1 MSNFK
6 LLSNQKEILDIAR
19 MVLTK
24 ESNSIKDLINQ
35 LNSQFIEVVNL
46 ILNSKGKLIITG
58 IGKSAIVSMKISS
71 TLNSTG
77 TSSVFLHAAD
87 AMHGDL
93 GLVNPNDL
101 VVIISNSGSS
111 NEIKDLV
118 PHLKKR
124 GNIIIS
130 ITGGLKSFLAKE
142 SDYLLSCFIK
152 EEACPNNLAPT
163 SSTTTQMALGDALAV
178 SLLKLRGFK
187 TEDFASHHPGGSL
200 GRKLNLKLKDLAS
213 KNPIPKVRDVSKI
226 NEVIKEITSNRL
238 GITLVMN
245 KNNLLGIITDGDIRR
260 MLDNNEYIVNLRAKD
275 IMSKNPVLF
284 DENMLVNLA
293 SKQIKGKSINHMILI
308 DKNNNCTGVVH
319 VLDIIKIFD

>member
-1 MSNFK
+1 MN
-6 LLSNQKEILDIAR
+6 NQKEILEIAK
-19 MVLTK
+19 MVLVK
-24 ESNSIKDLINQ
+24 ESNSIKGLINQ
-35 LNSQFIEVVNL
+35 LNDQFVDVVNL
-46 ILNSKGKLIITG
+46 ILNSDGKVIITG

-93 GLVNPNDL
+93 GLVNPSDL
-101 VVIISNSGSS
+101 IIIISNSGSS

-130 ITGGLKSFLAKE
+130 ITGNLNSFLAKK
-142 SDYLLSCFIK
+142 SDYLLSCFVE

-163 SSTTTQMALGDALAV
+163 SSTTSQMALGDALAV

-187 TEDFASHHPGGSL
+187 TEDFAIHHPGGSL
-200 GRKLNLKLKDLAS
+200 GRKLNMTLKDLAS
-213 KNPIPKVRDVSKI
+213 NNPIPIVKEESKI

-238 GITLVMN
+238 GITLVM
-245 KNNLLGIITDGDIRR
+245 KKENLLGIITDGDIRR
-260 MLDNNEYIVNLRAKD
+260 MLDENEDIVNLRAKD
-275 IMSKNPVLF
+275 IMSKNPILF
-284 DENMLVNLA
+284 DENMLVELA
-293 SKQIKGKSINHMILI
+293 SKEIKNRSINHMILM
-308 DKNNNCTGVVH
+308 DKNNNCSGVVH
-319 VLDIIKIFD
+319 VLDIIKNFD

>member
-1 MSNFK
+1 MNK
-6 LLSNQKEILDIAR
+6 QKEILEIAET
-19 MVLTK
+19 VLVK
-24 ESNSIKDLINQ
+24 ESNSIKGLINQ
-35 LNSQFIEVVNL
+35 LNDQFVNVVNL
-46 ILNSKGKLIITG
+46 ILNSNGKVIITG

-93 GLVNPNDL
+93 GLVNPSDL
-101 VVIISNSGSS
+101 IIIISNSGSS

-130 ITGGLKSFLAKE
+130 ITGNLNSFLAKK
-142 SDYLLSCFIK
+142 SDYILSCFVE

-163 SSTTTQMALGDALAV
+163 SSTTSQMALGDALAI

-187 TEDFASHHPGGSL
+187 TEDFAIHHPGGSL
-200 GRKLNLKLKDLAS
+200 GRKLNMTLKDLAS
-213 KNPIPKVRDVSKI
+213 NNPIPIVKEESKI

-238 GITLVMN
+238 GITLVM
-245 KNNLLGIITDGDIRR
+245 KKENLLGIITDGDIRR
-260 MLDNNEYIVNLRAKD
+260 MLDENEDIVNLRAKD
-275 IMSKNPVLF
+275 IMSKNPILF
-284 DENMLVNLA
+284 DENMLVELA
-293 SKQIKGKSINHMILI
+293 SKEIKNKSINHMILM
-308 DKNNNCTGVVH
+308 DKNSNCSGVVH
-319 VLDIIKIFD
+319 VLDIIKNFD

>member
-1 MSNFK
+1 
-6 LLSNQKEILDIAR
+6 

-24 ESNSIKDLINQ
+24 ESNSIKGLINQ

-46 ILNSKGKLIITG
+46 ILNSKGKVIITG

-124 GNIIIS
+124 GNVIIS
-130 ITGGLKSFLAKE
+130 ITGGLDSFLAKE
-142 SDYLLSCFIK
+142 SDYLLSCFVE

-163 SSTTTQMALGDALAV
+163 NSTTAQLVIGDAIAV
-178 SLLKLRGFK
+178 TLVKIKGFTK
-187 TEDFASHHPGGSL
+187 NDFAKFHPGGNL
-200 GRKLNLKLKDLAS
+200 GKKLLLKVKDLVEPS
-213 KNPIPKVRDVSKI
+213 LMPSNKTNDSI
-226 NEVIKEITSNRL
+226 NEVIIEISEKML
-238 GITLVMN
+238 GITAVLNDEKIV
-245 KNNLLGIITDGDIRR
+245 GVITDGDLRR
-260 MLDNNEYIVNLRAKD
+260 TLLNHKEIKNLTAQD
-275 IMSKNPVLF
+275 IMSVKPQIIDHESLAVEALELMRKHKISQLVTTKNDKYHGIIHIQSLIK
-284 DENMLVNLA
+284 EGIA
-293 SKQIKGKSINHMILI
+293 S
-308 DKNNNCTGVVH
+308 
-319 VLDIIKIFD
+319 

>member
-1 MSNFK
+1 MN
-6 LLSNQKEILDIAR
+6 NQKEILEIAE
-19 MVLTK
+19 MVLVK
-24 ESNSIKDLINQ
+24 ESNSIKGLINQ
-35 LNSQFIEVVNL
+35 LNDQFVDVVNL
-46 ILNSKGKLIITG
+46 ILNSNGKVIITG

-93 GLVNPNDL
+93 GLVNPSDL
-101 VVIISNSGSS
+101 IIIISNSGSS

-130 ITGGLKSFLAKE
+130 ITGNSNSFLAKK
-142 SDYLLSCFIK
+142 SDYLLSCFVE

-163 SSTTTQMALGDALAV
+163 SSTTSQMALGDALAV

-187 TEDFASHHPGGSL
+187 TEDFAIHHPGGSL
-200 GRKLNLKLKDLAS
+200 GRKLNMTLKDLAS
-213 KNPIPKVRDVSKI
+213 NNPIPIVKEESKI

-238 GITLVMN
+238 GITLVM
-245 KNNLLGIITDGDIRR
+245 KKENLLGIITDGDIRR
-260 MLDNNEYIVNLRAKD
+260 MLDENDDIVNLRAKD
-275 IMSKNPVLF
+275 IMSKNPILF
-284 DENMLVNLA
+284 DENMLVELA
-293 SKQIKGKSINHMILI
+293 SKEIKNKSINHMILM
-308 DKNNNCTGVVH
+308 DKNSNCSGVVH
-319 VLDIIKIFD
+319 VLDIIKNFD

>member
-1 MSNFK
+1 MNK
-6 LLSNQKEILDIAR
+6 QKEILDIAK
-19 MVLTK
+19 MVLLK
-24 ESNSIKDLINQ
+24 ESNSLKGLLNQ
-35 LNSQFIEVVNL
+35 LNSQFVEVVNL
-46 ILNSKGKLIITG
+46 ILNSKGKVIITG
-58 IGKSAIVSMKISS
+58 IGKSAIISMKISS

-101 VVIISNSGSS
+101 VIIISNSGSS

-130 ITGGLKSFLAKE
+130 ITGNVNSFLAVE
-142 SDYLLSCFIK
+142 SDYLLSCFVE

-163 SSTTTQMALGDALAV
+163 SSTTSQMALGDALAV

-200 GRKLNLKLKDLAS
+200 GRKLNLTLKDLAS
-213 KNPIPKVRDVSKI
+213 KNPLPKVKDESKI

-238 GITLVMN
+238 GITLVM
-245 KNNLLGIITDGDIRR
+245 KKDKLFVAHPEVD
-260 MLDNNEYIVNLRAKD
+260 VNLY
-275 IMSKNPVLF
+275 
-284 DENMLVNLA
+284 
-293 SKQIKGKSINHMILI
+293 SIVVT
-308 DKNNNCTGVVH
+308 CTPGEPNGYLH
-319 VLDIIKIFD
+319 LGTPSL

>member
-1 MSNFK
+1 MDKKNIIEFGKEVIKLQSESINNISKYIDENFEK
-6 LLSNQKEILDIAR
+6 AIQIILKSTGR
-19 MVLTK
+19 
-24 ESNSIKDLINQ
+24 
-35 LNSQFIEVVNL
+35 VVV
-46 ILNSKGKLIITG
+46 TG

-93 GLVNPNDL
+93 GLVNPSDL
-101 VVIISNSGSS
+101 IIIISNSGSS

-130 ITGGLKSFLAKE
+130 ITGNLNSFLAKK
-142 SDYLLSCFIK
+142 SDYLLSCFVE

-163 SSTTTQMALGDALAV
+163 SSTTSQMALGDALAV

-187 TEDFASHHPGGSL
+187 TEDFAIHHPGGSL
-200 GRKLNLKLKDLAS
+200 GRKLNMTLKDLAS
-213 KNPIPKVRDVSKI
+213 NNPIPIVKEESKI

-238 GITLVMN
+238 GITLVM
-245 KNNLLGIITDGDIRR
+245 KKENLLGIITDGDIRR
-260 MLDNNEYIVNLRAKD
+260 MLDENEDMVNLRAKD
-275 IMSKNPVLF
+275 IMSKNPILF
-284 DENMLVNLA
+284 DENMLVELA
-293 SKQIKGKSINHMILI
+293 SKEIKNRSINHMILM
-308 DKNNNCTGVVH
+308 DKNNNCSGVVH
-319 VLDIIKIFD
+319 VLDIIKNFD

>member
-1 MSNFK
+1 MN
-6 LLSNQKEILDIAR
+6 NQKEILEIAE
-19 MVLTK
+19 MVLVK
-24 ESNSIKDLINQ
+24 ESNSIKGLINQ
-35 LNSQFIEVVNL
+35 LNDQFVNVVNL
-46 ILNSKGKLIITG
+46 ILNSDGKVIITG

-93 GLVNPNDL
+93 GLVNPSDL
-101 VVIISNSGSS
+101 IIIISNSGSS

-130 ITGGLKSFLAKE
+130 ITGNLNSFLAKK
-142 SDYLLSCFIK
+142 SDYLLSCFVE

-163 SSTTTQMALGDALAV
+163 SSTTSQMALGDALAV

-187 TEDFASHHPGGSL
+187 TEDFAIHHPGGSI
-200 GRKLNLKLKDLAS
+200 GRKLNMTLKDLAS
-213 KNPIPKVRDVSKI
+213 NNPIPIVKEKSKI

-238 GITLVMN
+238 GITLVM
-245 KNNLLGIITDGDIRR
+245 KKENLLGIITDGDIRR
-260 MLDNNEYIVNLRAKD
+260 MLDENEDIVNLRAKD
-275 IMSKNPVLF
+275 IMSKNPILF
-284 DENMLVNLA
+284 DENMLVELA
-293 SKQIKGKSINHMILI
+293 SKEIKNKSINHMILM
-308 DKNNNCTGVVH
+308 DKNNNCSGVVH
-319 VLDIIKIFD
+319 VLDIIKNFD

>member
-1 MSNFK
+1 
-6 LLSNQKEILDIAR
+6 
-19 MVLTK
+19 MVLLK
-24 ESNSIKDLINQ
+24 ESNSLKGLLNQ
-35 LNSQFIEVVNL
+35 LNSQFVEVVNL
-46 ILNSKGKLIITG
+46 ILNSKGKVIITG
-58 IGKSAIVSMKISS
+58 IGKSAIISMKISS

-101 VVIISNSGSS
+101 VIIISNSGSS

-130 ITGGLKSFLAKE
+130 ITGNVNSFLAVE
-142 SDYLLSCFIK
+142 SDYLLSCFVE

-163 SSTTTQMALGDALAV
+163 SSTTSQMALGDALAV

-200 GRKLNLKLKDLAS
+200 GRKLNLTLKDLAS
-213 KNPIPKVRDVSKI
+213 KNPLPKVKDKSKI

-238 GITLVMN
+238 GITLVM
-245 KNNLLGIITDGDIRR
+245 KKDKLLGIITDGDIRR
-260 MLDNNEYIVNLRAKD
+260 MLDNNEDIVNLRARD
-275 IMSKNPVLF
+275 IMSKNPILF
-284 DENMLVNLA
+284 NENMLVDTA
-293 SKQIKGKSINHMILI
+293 SKEIKNKSINHMILT
-308 DKNNNCTGVVH
+308 DKNNNCSGVVH
-319 VLDIIKIFD
+319 VLDIIKNF

>member
-1 MSNFK
+1 MN
-6 LLSNQKEILDIAR
+6 NQKEILEIAE
-19 MVLTK
+19 MVLVK
-24 ESNSIKDLINQ
+24 ESNSIKGLINQ
-35 LNSQFIEVVNL
+35 LNDQFVDVVNL
-46 ILNSKGKLIITG
+46 ILNSNGKVIITG

-93 GLVNPNDL
+93 GLVNPSDL
-101 VVIISNSGSS
+101 IIIISNSGSS

-130 ITGGLKSFLAKE
+130 ITGNLNSFLAKK
-142 SDYLLSCFIK
+142 SDYILSCFVE

-163 SSTTTQMALGDALAV
+163 SSTTSQMALGDALAV

-187 TEDFASHHPGGSL
+187 TEDFAIHHPGGSL
-200 GRKLNLKLKDLAS
+200 GRKLNMTLKDLAS
-213 KNPIPKVRDVSKI
+213 NNPIPIVKEESQI

-238 GITLVMN
+238 GITLVM
-245 KNNLLGIITDGDIRR
+245 KKQNLLGIITDGDIRR
-260 MLDNNEYIVNLRAKD
+260 MLDENEDIVNLRAKD
-275 IMSKNPVLF
+275 IMSKNPILF
-284 DENMLVNLA
+284 DENMLVELA
-293 SKQIKGKSINHMILI
+293 SKEIKNKSINHMILM
-308 DKNNNCTGVVH
+308 DKNSNCSGVVH
-319 VLDIIKIFD
+319 VLDIIKNFD

>member
-1 MSNFK
+1 LN
-6 LLSNQKEILDIAR
+6 NQKEILEIAE
-19 MVLTK
+19 MVLVK
-24 ESNSIKDLINQ
+24 ESNSIKGLINQ
-35 LNSQFIEVVNL
+35 LNDQFVDVVNL
-46 ILNSKGKLIITG
+46 ILNSDGKVIITG

-93 GLVNPNDL
+93 GLVNPSDL
-101 VVIISNSGSS
+101 IIIISNSGSS

-130 ITGGLKSFLAKE
+130 ITGNLNSFLAKK
-142 SDYLLSCFIK
+142 SDYLLSCFVE

-163 SSTTTQMALGDALAV
+163 SSTTSQMALGDALAV

-187 TEDFASHHPGGSL
+187 TEDFAIHHPGGSL
-200 GRKLNLKLKDLAS
+200 GRKLNMTLKDLAS
-213 KNPIPKVRDVSKI
+213 NNPIPIVKEESKI

-238 GITLVMN
+238 GITLVM
-245 KNNLLGIITDGDIRR
+245 KKENLLGIITDGDIRR
-260 MLDNNEYIVNLRAKD
+260 MLDENEDIVNLRAKD
-275 IMSKNPVLF
+275 IMSKNPILF
-284 DENMLVNLA
+284 DENMLVELA
-293 SKQIKGKSINHMILI
+293 SKEIKNKSINHMILM
-308 DKNNNCTGVVH
+308 DKNNNCSGVVH
-319 VLDIIKIFD
+319 VLDIIKNFD

>member
-1 MSNFK
+1 MN
-6 LLSNQKEILDIAR
+6 NQKEILEIAE
-19 MVLTK
+19 MVLVK
-24 ESNSIKDLINQ
+24 ESNSIKGLINQ
-35 LNSQFIEVVNL
+35 LNDQFVNVVNL
-46 ILNSKGKLIITG
+46 ILNSDGKVIITG

-93 GLVNPNDL
+93 GLVNPSDL
-101 VVIISNSGSS
+101 IIIISNSGSS

-130 ITGGLKSFLAKE
+130 ITGNLNSFLAKK
-142 SDYLLSCFIK
+142 SDYLLSCFVE

-163 SSTTTQMALGDALAV
+163 SSTTSQMALGDALAV

-187 TEDFASHHPGGSL
+187 TEDFAIHHPGGSI
-200 GRKLNLKLKDLAS
+200 GRKLNMTLKDLAS
-213 KNPIPKVRDVSKI
+213 NNPIPIVKEESKI

-238 GITLVMN
+238 GITLVM
-245 KNNLLGIITDGDIRR
+245 KKENLLGIITDGDIRR
-260 MLDNNEYIVNLRAKD
+260 MLDENEDMVNLRAKD
-275 IMSKNPVLF
+275 IMSKNPILF
-284 DENMLVNLA
+284 DENMLVELA
-293 SKQIKGKSINHMILI
+293 SKEIKNRSINHMILM
-308 DKNNNCTGVVH
+308 DKNNNCSGVVH
-319 VLDIIKIFD
+319 VLDIIKNFD

>member
-1 MSNFK
+1 MN
-6 LLSNQKEILDIAR
+6 NQKEILEIAE
-19 MVLTK
+19 MVLVK
-24 ESNSIKDLINQ
+24 ESNSIKGLINQ
-35 LNSQFIEVVNL
+35 LNDQFVDVVNL
-46 ILNSKGKLIITG
+46 ILNSDGKVIITG

-93 GLVNPNDL
+93 GLVNPSDL
-101 VVIISNSGSS
+101 IIIISNSGSS

-130 ITGGLKSFLAKE
+130 ITGNLNSFLAKK
-142 SDYLLSCFIK
+142 SDYLLSCFVE

-163 SSTTTQMALGDALAV
+163 SSTTSQMALGDALAV

-187 TEDFASHHPGGSL
+187 TEDFAIHHPGGSL
-200 GRKLNLKLKDLAS
+200 GRKLNMTLKDLAS
-213 KNPIPKVRDVSKI
+213 NNPIPIVKEESKI

-238 GITLVMN
+238 GITLVM
-245 KNNLLGIITDGDIRR
+245 KKENLLGIITDGDIRR
-260 MLDNNEYIVNLRAKD
+260 MLDENKDMVNLRAKD
-275 IMSKNPVLF
+275 IMSKNPILF
-284 DENMLVNLA
+284 DENMLVELA
-293 SKQIKGKSINHMILI
+293 SKEIKNRSINHMILM
-308 DKNNNCTGVVH
+308 DKNNNCSGVVH
-319 VLDIIKIFD
+319 VLDIIKNFD

>member
-1 MSNFK
+1 MN
-6 LLSNQKEILDIAR
+6 NQKEILEIAET
-19 MVLTK
+19 VLVK
-24 ESNSIKDLINQ
+24 ESNSIKGLINQ
-35 LNSQFIEVVNL
+35 LSDQFVDVVNL
-46 ILNSKGKLIITG
+46 ILNSNGKVIITG

-93 GLVNPNDL
+93 GLVNPSDL
-101 VVIISNSGSS
+101 IIIISNSGSS

-130 ITGGLKSFLAKE
+130 ITGNLNSFLAKK
-142 SDYLLSCFIK
+142 SDYILSCFVE

-163 SSTTTQMALGDALAV
+163 SSTTSQMALGDALAI

-187 TEDFASHHPGGSL
+187 TEDFAIHHPGGSL
-200 GRKLNLKLKDLAS
+200 GRKLNMTLKDLAS
-213 KNPIPKVRDVSKI
+213 NNPIPIVKEESKI

-238 GITLVMN
+238 GITLVM
-245 KNNLLGIITDGDIRR
+245 KKENLLGIITDGDIRR
-260 MLDNNEYIVNLRAKD
+260 MLDENEDIVNLRAKD
-275 IMSKNPVLF
+275 IMSKNPILF
-284 DENMLVNLA
+284 DENMLVELA
-293 SKQIKGKSINHMILI
+293 SKEIKNKSINHMILM
-308 DKNNNCTGVVH
+308 DKNSNCSGVVH
-319 VLDIIKIFD
+319 VLDIIKNFD

>member
-1 MSNFK
+1 
-6 LLSNQKEILDIAR
+6 
-19 MVLTK
+19 MVLLK
-24 ESNSIKDLINQ
+24 ESNSLKGLLNQ
-35 LNSQFIEVVNL
+35 LNSQFVEVVDL
-46 ILNSKGKLIITG
+46 ILNSKGKVIITG
-58 IGKSAIVSMKISS
+58 IGKSAIISMKISS

-101 VVIISNSGSS
+101 VIIISNSGSS

-130 ITGGLKSFLAKE
+130 ITGNVNSFLAVE
-142 SDYLLSCFIK
+142 SDYLLSCFVE

-163 SSTTTQMALGDALAV
+163 SSTTSQMALGDALAV

-200 GRKLNLKLKDLAS
+200 GRKLNLTLKDLAS
-213 KNPIPKVRDVSKI
+213 KNPLPKVKDESKI

-238 GITLVMN
+238 GITLVM
-245 KNNLLGIITDGDIRR
+245 KKDKLLGIITDGDIRR
-260 MLDNNEYIVNLRAKD
+260 MLDNNEDIVNLRARD
-275 IMSKNPVLF
+275 IMSKNPILF
-284 DENMLVNLA
+284 NENMLVDTA
-293 SKQIKGKSINHMILI
+293 SKEIKNKSINHMILT
-308 DKNNNCTGVVH
+308 DKNNNCSGVVH
-319 VLDIIKIFD
+319 VLDIIKNF

>member
-1 MSNFK
+1 MNK
-6 LLSNQKEILDIAR
+6 QKEILDIAK
-19 MVLTK
+19 MVLLK
-24 ESNSIKDLINQ
+24 ESNSLKGLLNQ
-35 LNSQFIEVVNL
+35 LNSQFVEVVDL
-46 ILNSKGKLIITG
+46 ILNSKGKVIITG
-58 IGKSAIVSMKISS
+58 IGKSAIISMKISS

-101 VVIISNSGSS
+101 VIIISNSGSS

-130 ITGGLKSFLAKE
+130 ITGNVNSFLAVE
-142 SDYLLSCFIK
+142 SDYLLSCFVE

-163 SSTTTQMALGDALAV
+163 SSTTSQMALGDALAV

-200 GRKLNLKLKDLAS
+200 GRKLNLTLKDLAS
-213 KNPIPKVRDVSKI
+213 KNPLPKVKDKSKI

-238 GITLVMN
+238 GITLVM
-245 KNNLLGIITDGDIRR
+245 KKDKLLGIITDGDIRR
-260 MLDNNEYIVNLRAKD
+260 MLDNNEDIVNLRARD
-275 IMSKNPVLF
+275 IMSKNPILF
-284 DENMLVNLA
+284 NENMLVDTA
-293 SKQIKGKSINHMILI
+293 SKEIKNKSINHMILT
-308 DKNNNCTGVVH
+308 DKNNNCSGVVH
-319 VLDIIKIFD
+319 VLDIIKNF

>member
-1 MSNFK
+1 MN
-6 LLSNQKEILDIAR
+6 NQEEILEIAE
-19 MVLTK
+19 MVLVK
-24 ESNSIKDLINQ
+24 ESNSIKGLINQ
-35 LNSQFIEVVNL
+35 LNDQFVDVVNL
-46 ILNSKGKLIITG
+46 ILNSDGKVIITG

-93 GLVNPNDL
+93 GLVNPSDL
-101 VVIISNSGSS
+101 IIIISNSGSS

-130 ITGGLKSFLAKE
+130 ITGNSNSFLAKK
-142 SDYLLSCFIK
+142 SDYILSCFVE

-163 SSTTTQMALGDALAV
+163 SSTTSQMALGDALAV

-187 TEDFASHHPGGSL
+187 TEDFAIHHPGGSL
-200 GRKLNLKLKDLAS
+200 GRKLNMTLKDLAS
-213 KNPIPKVRDVSKI
+213 NNPIPIVKEESKI

-238 GITLVMN
+238 GITLVM
-245 KNNLLGIITDGDIRR
+245 KKENLLGIITDGDIRR
-260 MLDNNEYIVNLRAKD
+260 MLDENEDMVNLRAKD
-275 IMSKNPVLF
+275 IMSKNPILF
-284 DENMLVNLA
+284 DENMLVELA
-293 SKQIKGKSINHMILI
+293 SKEIKNRSINHMILM
-308 DKNNNCTGVVH
+308 DKNNNCSGVVH
-319 VLDIIKIFD
+319 VLDIIKNFD

>member
-1 MSNFK
+1 
-6 LLSNQKEILDIAR
+6 
-19 MVLTK
+19 MVLLK
-24 ESNSIKDLINQ
+24 ESNSLKGLLNQ
-35 LNSQFIEVVNL
+35 LNSQFVEVVNL
-46 ILNSKGKLIITG
+46 ILNSKGKVIITG
-58 IGKSAIVSMKISS
+58 IGKSAIISMKISS

-101 VVIISNSGSS
+101 VIIISNSGSS

-130 ITGGLKSFLAKE
+130 ITGNVNSFLAVE
-142 SDYLLSCFIK
+142 SDYLLSCFVE

-163 SSTTTQMALGDALAV
+163 SSTTSQMALGDALAV

-200 GRKLNLKLKDLAS
+200 GRKLNLTLKDLAS
-213 KNPIPKVRDVSKI
+213 KNPLPKVKDESKI

-238 GITLVMN
+238 GITLVM
-245 KNNLLGIITDGDIRR
+245 KKDKLLGIITDGDIRR
-260 MLDNNEYIVNLRAKD
+260 MLDNNEDIVNLRARD
-275 IMSKNPVLF
+275 IMSKNPILF
-284 DENMLVNLA
+284 NENMLVDTA
-293 SKQIKGKSINHMILI
+293 SKEIKNKSINHMILT
-308 DKNNNCTGVVH
+308 DKNNNCSGVVH
-319 VLDIIKIFD
+319 VLDIIKNF

>member
-1 MSNFK
+1 MNK
-6 LLSNQKEILDIAR
+6 QKEILEIAE
-19 MVLTK
+19 MVLVK
-24 ESNSIKDLINQ
+24 ESNSIKGLINQ
-35 LNSQFIEVVNL
+35 LNDQFVNVVNL
-46 ILNSKGKLIITG
+46 ILNSNGKVIITG

-93 GLVNPNDL
+93 GLVNPSDL
-101 VVIISNSGSS
+101 IIIISNSGSS

-130 ITGGLKSFLAKE
+130 ITGNLNSFLAKK
-142 SDYLLSCFIK
+142 SDYILSCFVE

-163 SSTTTQMALGDALAV
+163 SSTTSQMALGDALAV

-187 TEDFASHHPGGSL
+187 TEDFAIHHPGGSL
-200 GRKLNLKLKDLAS
+200 GRKLNMTLKDLAS
-213 KNPIPKVRDVSKI
+213 NNPIPIVKEESKI

-238 GITLVMN
+238 GITLVM
-245 KNNLLGIITDGDIRR
+245 KKQNLLGIITDGDIRR
-260 MLDNNEYIVNLRAKD
+260 MLDENEDIVNLRAKD
-275 IMSKNPVLF
+275 IMSKNPILF
-284 DENMLVNLA
+284 DENMLVELA
-293 SKQIKGKSINHMILI
+293 SKEIKNKSINHMILM
-308 DKNNNCTGVVH
+308 DKNSNCSGVVH
-319 VLDIIKIFD
+319 VLDIIKNFD

>member
-1 MSNFK
+1 MN
-6 LLSNQKEILDIAR
+6 NQKEILEIAE
-19 MVLTK
+19 MVLVK
-24 ESNSIKDLINQ
+24 ESNSIKGLINQ
-35 LNSQFIEVVNL
+35 LNDQFVNVVNL
-46 ILNSKGKLIITG
+46 ILNSDGKVIITG

-93 GLVNPNDL
+93 GLVNPSDL
-101 VVIISNSGSS
+101 IIIISNSGSS

-130 ITGGLKSFLAKE
+130 ITGNLNSFLAKK
-142 SDYLLSCFIK
+142 SDYLLSCFVE

-163 SSTTTQMALGDALAV
+163 SSTTSQMALGDALAV

-187 TEDFASHHPGGSL
+187 TEDFAIHHPGGSL
-200 GRKLNLKLKDLAS
+200 GRKLNMTLKDLAS
-213 KNPIPKVRDVSKI
+213 NNPIPIVKEESKI

-238 GITLVMN
+238 GITLVM
-245 KNNLLGIITDGDIRR
+245 KKENLLGIITDGDIRR
-260 MLDNNEYIVNLRAKD
+260 MLDENEDMVNLRAKD
-275 IMSKNPVLF
+275 IMSKNPILF
-284 DENMLVNLA
+284 DENMLVELA
-293 SKQIKGKSINHMILI
+293 SKEIKNRSINHMILM
-308 DKNNNCTGVVH
+308 DKNNNCSGVVH
-319 VLDIIKIFD
+319 VLDIIKNFD

>member
-1 MSNFK
+1 MN
-6 LLSNQKEILDIAR
+6 NQKEILEIAE
-19 MVLTK
+19 MVLVK
-24 ESNSIKDLINQ
+24 ESNSIKGLINQ
-35 LNSQFIEVVNL
+35 LNDQFVEVVNL
-46 ILNSKGKLIITG
+46 ILNSNGKVIITG

-93 GLVNPNDL
+93 GLVNPSDL
-101 VVIISNSGSS
+101 IIIISNSGSS

-130 ITGGLKSFLAKE
+130 ITGNLNSFLAKK
-142 SDYLLSCFIK
+142 SDYLLSCFVE

-163 SSTTTQMALGDALAV
+163 SSTTSQMALGDALAV

-187 TEDFASHHPGGSL
+187 TEDFAIHHPGGSL
-200 GRKLNLKLKDLAS
+200 GRKLNMTLKDLAS
-213 KNPIPKVRDVSKI
+213 NNPIPIVKEESKI

-238 GITLVMN
+238 GITLVM
-245 KNNLLGIITDGDIRR
+245 KKENLLGIITDGDIRR
-260 MLDNNEYIVNLRAKD
+260 MLDENEDIVNLRAKD
-275 IMSKNPVLF
+275 IMSKNPILF
-284 DENMLVNLA
+284 DENMLVELA
-293 SKQIKGKSINHMILI
+293 SKEIKNRSINHMILM
-308 DKNNNCTGVVH
+308 DKNNNCSGVVH
-319 VLDIIKIFD
+319 VLDIIKNFD

>member
-1 MSNFK
+1 MNK
-6 LLSNQKEILDIAR
+6 QKEILEIAE
-19 MVLTK
+19 MVLVK
-24 ESNSIKDLINQ
+24 ESNSIKGLINQ
-35 LNSQFIEVVNL
+35 LNDQFVDVVNL
-46 ILNSKGKLIITG
+46 ILNSNGKVIITG

-93 GLVNPNDL
+93 GLVNPSDL
-101 VVIISNSGSS
+101 IIIISNSGSS

-130 ITGGLKSFLAKE
+130 ITGNLNSFLAKK
-142 SDYLLSCFIK
+142 SDYILSCFVE

-163 SSTTTQMALGDALAV
+163 SSTTSQMALGDALAV

-187 TEDFASHHPGGSL
+187 TEDFAIHHPGGSL
-200 GRKLNLKLKDLAS
+200 GRKLNMTLKDLAS
-213 KNPIPKVRDVSKI
+213 NNPIPIVKEESKI

-238 GITLVMN
+238 GITLVM
-245 KNNLLGIITDGDIRR
+245 KKQNLLGIITDGDIRR
-260 MLDNNEYIVNLRAKD
+260 MLDENEDIVNLRAKD
-275 IMSKNPVLF
+275 IMSKNPILF
-284 DENMLVNLA
+284 DENMLVELA
-293 SKQIKGKSINHMILI
+293 SKEIKNKSINHMILM
-308 DKNNNCTGVVH
+308 DKNSNCSGVVH
-319 VLDIIKIFD
+319 VLDIIKNFD

>member
-1 MSNFK
+1 LNK
-6 LLSNQKEILDIAR
+6 QKEILEIAE
-19 MVLTK
+19 MVLVK
-24 ESNSIKDLINQ
+24 ESNSIKGLINQ
-35 LNSQFIEVVNL
+35 LNDQFVNVVNL
-46 ILNSKGKLIITG
+46 ILNSNGKVIITG

-93 GLVNPNDL
+93 GLVNPSDL
-101 VVIISNSGSS
+101 IIIISNSGSS

-130 ITGGLKSFLAKE
+130 ITGNLNSFLAKK
-142 SDYLLSCFIK
+142 SDYILSCFVE

-163 SSTTTQMALGDALAV
+163 SSTTSQMALGDALAV

-187 TEDFASHHPGGSL
+187 TEDFAIHHPGGSL
-200 GRKLNLKLKDLAS
+200 GRKLNMTLKDLAS
-213 KNPIPKVRDVSKI
+213 NNPIPIVKEESQI

-238 GITLVMN
+238 GITLVM
-245 KNNLLGIITDGDIRR
+245 KKQNLLGIITDGDIRR
-260 MLDNNEYIVNLRAKD
+260 MLDENEDIVNLRAKD
-275 IMSKNPVLF
+275 IMSKNPILF
-284 DENMLVNLA
+284 DENMLVELA
-293 SKQIKGKSINHMILI
+293 SKEIKNKSINHMILM
-308 DKNNNCTGVVH
+308 DKNSNCSGVVH
-319 VLDIIKIFD
+319 VLDIIKNFD

>member
-1 MSNFK
+1 MN
-6 LLSNQKEILDIAR
+6 NQKEILEIAET
-19 MVLTK
+19 VLVK
-24 ESNSIKDLINQ
+24 ESNSIKGLINQ
-35 LNSQFIEVVNL
+35 LNDQFVDVVNL
-46 ILNSKGKLIITG
+46 ILNSNGKVIITG

-93 GLVNPNDL
+93 GLVNPSDL
-101 VVIISNSGSS
+101 IIIISNSGSS

-130 ITGGLKSFLAKE
+130 ITGNSNSFLAKK
-142 SDYLLSCFIK
+142 SDYILSCFVE

-163 SSTTTQMALGDALAV
+163 SSTTSQMALGDALAV

-187 TEDFASHHPGGSL
+187 TEDFAIHHPGGSL
-200 GRKLNLKLKDLAS
+200 GRKLNMTLKDLAS
-213 KNPIPKVRDVSKI
+213 NNPIPIVKEESKI

-238 GITLVMN
+238 GITLVM
-245 KNNLLGIITDGDIRR
+245 KKENLLGIITDGDIRR
-260 MLDNNEYIVNLRAKD
+260 MLDENEDIVNLRAKD
-275 IMSKNPVLF
+275 IMSKNPILF
-284 DENMLVNLA
+284 DENMLVELA
-293 SKQIKGKSINHMILI
+293 SKEIKNKSINHMILM
-308 DKNNNCTGVVH
+308 DKNSNCSGVVH
-319 VLDIIKIFD
+319 VLDIIKNFD

>member
-1 MSNFK
+1 MN
-6 LLSNQKEILDIAR
+6 NQKEILEIAE
-19 MVLTK
+19 MVLVK
-24 ESNSIKDLINQ
+24 ESNSIKGLINQ
-35 LNSQFIEVVNL
+35 LNDQFVDVVNL
-46 ILNSKGKLIITG
+46 ILNSDGKVIITG

-93 GLVNPNDL
+93 GLVNPSDL
-101 VVIISNSGSS
+101 IIIISNSGSS

-130 ITGGLKSFLAKE
+130 ITGNLNSFLAKK
-142 SDYLLSCFIK
+142 SDYLLSCFVE

-163 SSTTTQMALGDALAV
+163 SSTTSQMALGDALAV

-187 TEDFASHHPGGSL
+187 TEDFAIHHPGGSL
-200 GRKLNLKLKDLAS
+200 GRKLNMTLKDLAS
-213 KNPIPKVRDVSKI
+213 NNPIPIVKEESKI

-238 GITLVMN
+238 GITLVM
-245 KNNLLGIITDGDIRR
+245 KKENLLGIITDGDIRR
-260 MLDNNEYIVNLRAKD
+260 MLDENEDIVNLRAKD
-275 IMSKNPVLF
+275 IMSKNPILF
-284 DENMLVNLA
+284 DESMLVELA
-293 SKQIKGKSINHMILI
+293 SKEIKNKSINHMILM
-308 DKNNNCTGVVH
+308 DKNNNCSGVVH
-319 VLDIIKIFD
+319 VLDIIKNFD

>member
-1 MSNFK
+1 MN
-6 LLSNQKEILDIAR
+6 NRKEILEIAE
-19 MVLTK
+19 MVLVK
-24 ESNSIKDLINQ
+24 ESNSIKGLINQ
-35 LNSQFIEVVNL
+35 LNDQFVDVVNL
-46 ILNSKGKLIITG
+46 ILNSDGKVIITG

-93 GLVNPNDL
+93 GLVNPSDL
-101 VVIISNSGSS
+101 IIIISNSGSS

-130 ITGGLKSFLAKE
+130 ITGNLNSFLAKK
-142 SDYLLSCFIK
+142 SDYLLSCFVE

-163 SSTTTQMALGDALAV
+163 SSTTSQMALGDALAV

-187 TEDFASHHPGGSL
+187 TEDFAIHHPGGSL
-200 GRKLNLKLKDLAS
+200 GRKLNMTLKDLAS
-213 KNPIPKVRDVSKI
+213 NNPIPIVKEESKI

-238 GITLVMN
+238 GITLVM
-245 KNNLLGIITDGDIRR
+245 KKENLLGIITDGDIRR
-260 MLDNNEYIVNLRAKD
+260 MLDENEDIVNLRAKD
-275 IMSKNPVLF
+275 IMSKNPILF
-284 DENMLVNLA
+284 DENMLVELA
-293 SKQIKGKSINHMILI
+293 SKEIKNRSINHMILM
-308 DKNNNCTGVVH
+308 DKNNNCSGVVH
-319 VLDIIKIFD
+319 VLDIIKNFD

>member
-1 MSNFK
+1 MDNK
-6 LLSNQKEILDIAR
+6 KEILEIAET
-19 MVLTK
+19 VLVK
-24 ESNSIKDLINQ
+24 ESNSIKGLINQ
-35 LNSQFIEVVNL
+35 LNDQFVNVVNL
-46 ILNSKGKLIITG
+46 ILNSDGKVIITG

-93 GLVNPNDL
+93 GLVNPSDL
-101 VVIISNSGSS
+101 IIIISNSGSS

-130 ITGGLKSFLAKE
+130 ITGNLNSFLAKK
-142 SDYLLSCFIK
+142 SDYLLSCFVE

-163 SSTTTQMALGDALAV
+163 SSTTSQMALGDALAV

-187 TEDFASHHPGGSL
+187 TEDFAIHHPGGSL
-200 GRKLNLKLKDLAS
+200 GRKLNMTLKDLAS
-213 KNPIPKVRDVSKI
+213 NNPIPIVKEKSKI

-238 GITLVMN
+238 GITLVM
-245 KNNLLGIITDGDIRR
+245 KKENLLGIITDGDIRR
-260 MLDNNEYIVNLRAKD
+260 MLDENEDMVNLRAKD
-275 IMSKNPVLF
+275 IMSKNPILF
-284 DENMLVNLA
+284 DENMLVELA
-293 SKQIKGKSINHMILI
+293 SKEIKNRSINHMILM
-308 DKNNNCTGVVH
+308 DKNNNCSGVVH
-319 VLDIIKIFD
+319 VLDIIKNFD

>member
-1 MSNFK
+1 LNK
-6 LLSNQKEILDIAR
+6 QKEILEIAE
-19 MVLTK
+19 MVLVK
-24 ESNSIKDLINQ
+24 ESNSIKGLINQ
-35 LNSQFIEVVNL
+35 LNDQFVNVVNL
-46 ILNSKGKLIITG
+46 ILNSNGKVIITG

-93 GLVNPNDL
+93 GLVNPSDL
-101 VVIISNSGSS
+101 IIIISNSGSS

-130 ITGGLKSFLAKE
+130 ITGNSNSFLAKK
-142 SDYLLSCFIK
+142 SDYILSCFVE

-163 SSTTTQMALGDALAV
+163 SSTTSQMALGDALAV

-187 TEDFASHHPGGSL
+187 TEDFAIHHPGGSL
-200 GRKLNLKLKDLAS
+200 GRKLNMTLKDLAS
-213 KNPIPKVRDVSKI
+213 NNPIPIVKEESKI

-238 GITLVMN
+238 GITLVM
-245 KNNLLGIITDGDIRR
+245 KKENLLGIITDGDIRR
-260 MLDNNEYIVNLRAKD
+260 MLDENEDIVNLRAKD
-275 IMSKNPVLF
+275 IMSKNPILF
-284 DENMLVNLA
+284 DENMLVELA
-293 SKQIKGKSINHMILI
+293 SKEIKNKSINHMILM
-308 DKNNNCTGVVH
+308 DKNSNCSGVVH
-319 VLDIIKIFD
+319 VLDIIKNFD

>member
-1 MSNFK
+1 MNK
-6 LLSNQKEILDIAR
+6 QKEILEIAE
-19 MVLTK
+19 MVLVK
-24 ESNSIKDLINQ
+24 ESNSIKGLINQ
-35 LNSQFIEVVNL
+35 LNDQFVNVVNL
-46 ILNSKGKLIITG
+46 ILNSNGKVIITG

-93 GLVNPNDL
+93 GLVNPSDL
-101 VVIISNSGSS
+101 IIIISNSGSS

-130 ITGGLKSFLAKE
+130 ITGNSNSFLAKK
-142 SDYLLSCFIK
+142 SDYILSCFVE

-163 SSTTTQMALGDALAV
+163 SSTTSQMALGDALAI

-187 TEDFASHHPGGSL
+187 TEDFAIHHPGGSL
-200 GRKLNLKLKDLAS
+200 GRKLNMTLKDLAS
-213 KNPIPKVRDVSKI
+213 NNPIPIVKEESKI

-238 GITLVMN
+238 GITLVM
-245 KNNLLGIITDGDIRR
+245 KKENLLGIITDGDIRR
-260 MLDNNEYIVNLRAKD
+260 MLDENEDIVNLRAKD
-275 IMSKNPVLF
+275 IMSKNPILF
-284 DENMLVNLA
+284 DENMLVELA
-293 SKQIKGKSINHMILI
+293 SKEIKNKSINHMILM
-308 DKNNNCTGVVH
+308 DKNSNCSGVVH
-319 VLDIIKIFD
+319 VLDIIKNFD

>member
-1 MSNFK
+1 MN
-6 LLSNQKEILDIAR
+6 NQKEILEIAE
-19 MVLTK
+19 MVLVK
-24 ESNSIKDLINQ
+24 ESNSIKGLINQ
-35 LNSQFIEVVNL
+35 LNDQFVDVVNL
-46 ILNSKGKLIITG
+46 ILNSTGKVIITG

-93 GLVNPNDL
+93 GLVNPSDL
-101 VVIISNSGSS
+101 IIIISNSGSS

-130 ITGGLKSFLAKE
+130 ITGNSNSFLAKK
-142 SDYLLSCFIK
+142 SDYILSCFVE

-163 SSTTTQMALGDALAV
+163 SSTTSQMALGDALAV

-187 TEDFASHHPGGSL
+187 TEDFAIHHPGGSL
-200 GRKLNLKLKDLAS
+200 GRKLNMTLKDLAS
-213 KNPIPKVRDVSKI
+213 NNPIPIVKEESQI

-238 GITLVMN
+238 GITLVM
-245 KNNLLGIITDGDIRR
+245 KKQNLLGIITDGDIRR
-260 MLDNNEYIVNLRAKD
+260 MLDENEDIVNLRAKD
-275 IMSKNPVLF
+275 IMSKNPILF
-284 DENMLVNLA
+284 DENMLVELA
-293 SKQIKGKSINHMILI
+293 SKEIKNKSINHMILM
-308 DKNNNCTGVVH
+308 DKNSNCSGVVH
-319 VLDIIKIFD
+319 VLDIIKNFD

>member
-1 MSNFK
+1 
-6 LLSNQKEILDIAR
+6 
-19 MVLTK
+19 MVLVK
-24 ESNSIKDLINQ
+24 EYNSIKGLINQ
-35 LNSQFIEVVNL
+35 LSDQFVDVVNL
-46 ILNSKGKLIITG
+46 ILHSDGKVIITG

-93 GLVNPNDL
+93 GLVNPSDL
-101 VVIISNSGSS
+101 IIIISNSGSS

-130 ITGGLKSFLAKE
+130 ITGNLNSFLAKK
-142 SDYLLSCFIK
+142 SDYILSCFVE

-163 SSTTTQMALGDALAV
+163 SSTTSQMALGDALAV

-187 TEDFASHHPGGSL
+187 TEDFAIHHPGGSL
-200 GRKLNLKLKDLAS
+200 GRKLNMTLKDLAS
-213 KNPIPKVRDVSKI
+213 NNPIPIVKEESKI

-238 GITLVMN
+238 GITLVM
-245 KNNLLGIITDGDIRR
+245 KKENLLGIITDGDIRR
-260 MLDNNEYIVNLRAKD
+260 MLDENEDIVNLRAKD
-275 IMSKNPVLF
+275 IMSKNPILF
-284 DENMLVNLA
+284 DENMLVELA
-293 SKQIKGKSINHMILI
+293 SKEIKNKSINHMILM
-308 DKNNNCTGVVH
+308 DKNSNCSGVVH
-319 VLDIIKIFD
+319 VLDIIKNFD

>member
-1 MSNFK
+1 MN
-6 LLSNQKEILDIAR
+6 NQKEILEIAE
-19 MVLTK
+19 MVLVK
-24 ESNSIKDLINQ
+24 ESNSIKGLINQ
-35 LNSQFIEVVNL
+35 LNDQFVDVVNL
-46 ILNSKGKLIITG
+46 ILNSDGKVIITG

-93 GLVNPNDL
+93 GLVNPSDL
-101 VVIISNSGSS
+101 IIIISNSGSS

-130 ITGGLKSFLAKE
+130 ITGNLNSFLAKK
-142 SDYLLSCFIK
+142 SDYLLSCFVE

-163 SSTTTQMALGDALAV
+163 SSTTSQMALGDALAV

-187 TEDFASHHPGGSL
+187 TEDFAIHHPGGSL
-200 GRKLNLKLKDLAS
+200 GRKLNMTLKDLAS
-213 KNPIPKVRDVSKI
+213 NNPIPIVKEESKI

-238 GITLVMN
+238 GITLVM
-245 KNNLLGIITDGDIRR
+245 KKENLLGIITDGDIRR
-260 MLDNNEYIVNLRAKD
+260 MLDENEDMVNLRAKD
-275 IMSKNPVLF
+275 IMSKNPILF
-284 DENMLVNLA
+284 DENMLVELA
-293 SKQIKGKSINHMILI
+293 SKEIKNRSINHMILM
-308 DKNNNCTGVVH
+308 DKNNNCSGVVH
-319 VLDIIKIFD
+319 VLDIIKNCD

>member
-1 MSNFK
+1 LNK
-6 LLSNQKEILDIAR
+6 QKEILDIAK
-19 MVLTK
+19 MVLLK
-24 ESNSIKDLINQ
+24 ESNSLKGLLNQ
-35 LNSQFIEVVNL
+35 LNSQFVEVVDL
-46 ILNSKGKLIITG
+46 ILNSKGKVIITG
-58 IGKSAIVSMKISS
+58 IGKSAIISMKISS

-101 VVIISNSGSS
+101 VIIISNSGTS

-130 ITGGLKSFLAKE
+130 ITGNVNSFLAVE
-142 SDYLLSCFIK
+142 SDYLLSCFVE

-163 SSTTTQMALGDALAV
+163 SSTTSQMALGDALAV

-200 GRKLNLKLKDLAS
+200 GRKLNLTLKDLAS
-213 KNPIPKVRDVSKI
+213 KKPLPKVKDESKI

-238 GITLVMN
+238 GITLVM
-245 KNNLLGIITDGDIRR
+245 KKDKLLGIITDGDIRR
-260 MLDNNEYIVNLRAKD
+260 MLDNNEDIVNLRARD
-275 IMSKNPVLF
+275 IMSKNPILF
-284 DENMLVNLA
+284 NENMLVDTA
-293 SKQIKGKSINHMILI
+293 SKEIKNKSINHMILT
-308 DKNNNCTGVVH
+308 DKNNNCSGVVH
-319 VLDIIKIFD
+319 VLDIIKNF